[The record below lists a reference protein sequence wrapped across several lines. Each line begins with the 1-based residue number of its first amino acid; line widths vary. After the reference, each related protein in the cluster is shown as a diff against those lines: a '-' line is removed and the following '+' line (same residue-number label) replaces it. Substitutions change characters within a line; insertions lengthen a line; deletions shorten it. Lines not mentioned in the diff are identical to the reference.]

1 MEEVGV
7 LMMGELWLS
16 LCGSGSWILLDA
28 VGVSIEFEFC
38 DAAGNTDLVHNPD
51 VANRTS
57 WSGMGCDIWRR
68 DLFVI
73 MVISLWTQD
82 LHH

>member
-1 MEEVGV
+1 VKEVAL

-28 VGVSIEFEFC
+28 LGVSIEFEFC

-51 VANRTS
+51 VANGTS
-57 WSGMGCDIWRR
+57 
-68 DLFVI
+68 
-73 MVISLWTQD
+73 
-82 LHH
+82 